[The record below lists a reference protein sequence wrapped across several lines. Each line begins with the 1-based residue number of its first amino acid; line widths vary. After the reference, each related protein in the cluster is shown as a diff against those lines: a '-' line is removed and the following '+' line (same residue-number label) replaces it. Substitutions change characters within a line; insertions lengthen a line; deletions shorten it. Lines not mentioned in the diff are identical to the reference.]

1 MKLQP
6 LDEVRSQVRSSAPLP
21 FSIRDA
27 DGKLLLARG
36 HVVPN
41 DQALEALLTRGA
53 TVDVEEIAQRRAEA
67 VAPPAENF
75 PGRWHQL
82 TVRAA
87 VLLRPPLGE
96 DFIERVNETGLQLA
110 SMAER
115 DEDLLLYLALRGAR
129 DPGSQYGALHALHAA
144 VVAILMARKLGFD
157 DAQLTSLSGA
167 ALTMNLSIVELQSR
181 MGGAAAAPTPA
192 LQEMMDR
199 HPEDSAALLRKAGL
213 DDAQWLETVERH
225 HAPKAGGEDA
235 ANPSDAVRLLR
246 LVDGYTTRITDRPDT
261 IIASPALA
269 ARDLFAQH
277 ASDPMAL
284 MLVKTLG
291 VYPPGTFVRIASGEI
306 AVVLR
311 RGEAANKPQVACITN
326 KRGDALQQP
335 IRRDTGLLAEHAITA
350 VVPDKEVKVRMP
362 SQLLYA

>member
-1 MKLQP
+1 MKLLP
-6 LDEVRSQVRSSAPLP
+6 LHQVSAQVRAGAALP

-27 DGKLLLARG
+27 DGTLLLARG
-36 HVVPN
+36 QVVAS
-41 DQALEALLTRGA
+41 DDALALLMKRGA
-53 TVDVEEIAQRRAEA
+53 TVDVEEVSRRAEA

-87 VLLRPPLGE
+87 VVLRPPLGD
-96 DFIERVNETGLQLA
+96 DFLDRVNDIREQLA
-110 SMAER
+110 GMAGR
-115 DEDLLLYLALRGAR
+115 DADMLLYLALRTAR
-129 DPGSQYGALHALHAA
+129 DPGPQYGVLHALH
-144 VVAILMARKLGFD
+144 VATVCALLGPRMGLGES
-157 DAQLTSLSGA
+157 QQTSLMNA
-167 ALTMNLSIVELQSR
+167 ALTMNLSIVDLQSR
-181 MGGAAAAPTPA
+181 LGGAALPPTPA
-192 LQEMMDR
+192 LREMIDR
-199 HPEDSAALLRKAGL
+199 HAEDSAALLRKAGVEDEAWL
-213 DDAQWLETVERH
+213 SLVAEHDAPARDGQAEE
-225 HAPKAGGEDA
+225 PGA
-235 ANPSDAVRLLR
+235 ALKLLR

-269 ARDLFAQH
+269 AKDLFAKH
-277 ASDPMAL
+277 AQDPMAL

-291 VYPPGTFVRIASGEI
+291 VYPPGCFVRIASGET

-311 RGEAANKPQVACITN
+311 RGEAANKPLVACITN

-335 IRRDTGLLAEHAITA
+335 IRRDTGLLPEHAITA